1 MHYPSNTQV
10 ESERA
15 YLKLLGFAAASS
27 VKLSDSIGD
36 TKCMCAADDS
46 VRSEAALGSLHV
58 ALTTSQRVAI
68 GRFAARKNADPQLVC
83 LSPDPQSAP
92 SSSSSSAA
100 AAGSHQ
106 ARLLMWQLPFTDDQ
120 RGFTFP
126 SFEKAPKSQRASEE
140 QRTCAASVVDSM
152 MLDGACLKPE
162 LTFNPFN
169 QRLRHT
175 IIARVNDPTCQLPEV
190 DARVRAYMD
199 PR

>member
-1 MHYPSNTQV
+1 MQV

-15 YLKLLGFAAASS
+15 YLQLLGFAAAAS

-36 TKCMCAADDS
+36 TKCMCASDDS
-46 VRSEAALGSLHV
+46 VRSEAALGSLHA
-58 ALTTSQRVAI
+58 ALATSKRVAI
-68 GRFAARKNADPQLVC
+68 GRFVARKNADPQLVC
-83 LSPDPQSAP
+83 LSPDPQS
-92 SSSSSSAA
+92 SSSSAA
-100 AAGSHQ
+100 AAGRYQ

-126 SFEKAPKSQRASEE
+126 SFEKAPKSQRASEA
-140 QRTCAASVVDSM
+140 QRACAAAVVDSM

-169 QRLRHT
+169 QRLRNT
-175 IIARVNDPTCQLPEV
+175 IIARVKDPTCQLPEI